1 MAKRETSI
9 RINGRHY
16 DALTGALL
24 SDTTTHA
31 LSPSA
36 AKTPRARSIDGVVKN
51 QATHN
56 PTIIKPQK
64 PETKLTTEP
73 VIRASRPPK
82 TATKRATAQHAKAK
96 QVRPSATLMRHAVK
110 KPQTAS
116 LKRQVKVQSSTLAT
130 TKSMHP
136 VRIAQKTSVH
146 SVNHQRLTRAN
157 QTSLHPMISR
167 FAQEVAQ
174 VVPTATE
181 QAMTAINKAIVIPQ
195 TVAPQHVVYR
205 PDVMSAKRR
214 PAPTTSD
221 IFEQALQR
229 ATSHEQ
235 AAPVSTPSKNRRPGK
250 ALRQRMM
257 SYSAGAVAVLALVGF
272 FGMQHADTIQ
282 FKVASN
288 RAGFAATMPSY
299 QPAGFNM
306 DSVRTYNGYVGL
318 KYVADTIEGQRS
330 YAITEKPSSW
340 NSSALLSYIT
350 EDGKTSSYRV
360 VEKAGRTVYVYG
372 NNQAAWVSGGILYQL
387 VSTSE
392 LGNHEIGQIAASM

>member
-1 MAKRETSI
+1 MAKRNTSI

-24 SDTTTHA
+24 SDV
-31 LSPSA
+31 A
-36 AKTPRARSIDGVVKN
+36 ATGTVVRPTAKSIDGVVHGG
-51 QATHN
+51 AAA
-56 PTIIKPQK
+56 PTVIKPQK
-64 PETKLTTEP
+64 PEVKLTTEP
-73 VIRASRPPK
+73 VLRTPRTQKAASKP
-82 TATKRATAQHAKAK
+82 RATAHHTKAK
-96 QVRPSATLMRHAVK
+96 QAKPSATLMRHAVA
-110 KPQTAS
+110 KPQATS
-116 LKRQVKVQSSTLAT
+116 LKRKVKVQSSTLAT
-130 TKSMHP
+130 TTSMHP
-136 VRIAQKTSVH
+136 VRIAKKTSVY
-146 SVNHQRLTRAN
+146 SVNHGRQARAA
-157 QTSLHPMISR
+157 QTMLHPKISR
-167 FAQEVAQ
+167 FAQEVVT
-174 VVPTATE
+174 VVPSAAE
-181 QAMTAINKAIVIPQ
+181 QAITAINKAIVIPQ

-205 PDVMSAKRR
+205 PDITPARRR
-214 PAPTTSD
+214 PAPSTSD

-235 AAPVSTPSKNRRPGK
+235 PAPVVKRKSRRSGRIIK
-250 ALRQRMM
+250 QRMI

-288 RAGFAATMPSY
+288 RAGFSATMPSY
-299 QPAGFNM
+299 QPAGFSI

-340 NSSALLSYIT
+340 NSDALLSHIADT
-350 EDGKTSSYRV
+350 TAAGSYRV

-372 NNQAAWVSGGILYQL
+372 NNQAAWVSNGILYQL
-387 VSTSE
+387 ASTNA